1 MSLYYKLLAGLT
13 ACPLTRPSL
22 SPNAKTSLI
31 DVRSYIE
38 HTYFPTGGMPVYGL
52 RNEVVYPTQ
61 PLFGNID
68 VDVMRRLVAW
78 FDGIAY
84 IAYLGKAGQR
94 PVANYPTGIYFRP
107 NRSTAIFY
115 VPTTSYGSAMLRR
128 VGELIMQKP
137 LWFKQN
143 AIIGAF
149 AMHITKALLD
159 VGVWRIDSD
168 NKAVPNDVKRRLMYN
183 DFDVTVIQTLR
194 SSFTYTVSLA
204 NTLMSSPGPGL
215 CTDDASVWQHA
226 FLSASRELWLLHA
239 PNGRAFNQAKS
250 KGEGQSDAL
259 KAVHDTINL
268 GISLIGGE
276 QLLVDVI
283 GTTGDFGS
291 AGYAG
296 IDGDRIFIVVDL
308 KLEESARE
316 ETLVHEITHALDYV
330 RQMISEVPGATEGM
344 AYLSSTLFKLAKKVL
359 SSTPVSVQL
368 RDIPHANVLFAHDT
382 VQRPRKRKRARA
394 HVSMPDVVQ
403 RVIPVIGL
411 AGMGAE
417 SICAANSKFP
427 CEKGD
432 RMGFRTHPVF
442 EFEWSYDPWYLWSKC
457 LQMSE
462 DGKVRLV
469 SFTGDYRVYALC
481 ALRFPGLVMLNLSFD
496 EHLRRINEW
505 RANNP
510 DVGTPLPDDEVARL
524 RSLHANW
531 DWCISH
537 APSGTLV
544 LDASASAD
552 ECATEII
559 KYVDSLTIK

>member
-1 MSLYYKLLAGLT
+1 MSLYYKLIAGLT
-13 ACPLTRPSL
+13 ACPLGRLSL
-22 SPNAKTSLI
+22 SPNAKTNLN

-38 HTYFPTGGMPVYGL
+38 HTYFPTGGMPTYGL
-52 RNEVVYPTQ
+52 HGEVVYPSTSV
-61 PLFGNID
+61 FGNID
-68 VDVMRRLVAW
+68 VDAMKRLVAW
-78 FDGIAY
+78 FDSIAY
-84 IAYLGKAGQR
+84 IAYIGKADQR

-107 NRSTAIFY
+107 NRSLATFFI
-115 VPTTSYGSAMLRR
+115 PMTTFGSTLLRR
-128 VGELIMQKP
+128 IGELMVQKS

-149 AMHITKALLD
+149 AMQVTDALVKL
-159 VGVWRIDSD
+159 GVWRIDPES
-168 NKAVPNDVKRRLMYN
+168 KTTPNDVRRRLLYN
-183 DFDVTVIQTLR
+183 DFDVTVVHALR
-194 SSFTYTVSLA
+194 SELEYTLSIA
-204 NTLMSSPGPGL
+204 NTLTTSPGPGL
-215 CTDDASVWQHA
+215 RTDDAEVWDHA

-250 KGEGQSDAL
+250 QRKRTDVAL
-259 KAVHDTINL
+259 MAVHDTINL

-276 QLLVDVI
+276 QLLVDII
-283 GTTGDFGS
+283 GTTGDFGA

-308 KLEESARE
+308 NLEESARE
-316 ETLVHEITHALDYV
+316 EALVHEITHALDYV
-330 RQMISEVPGATEGM
+330 REMISEVPGATEGM
-344 AYLSSTLFKLAKKVL
+344 AYLSSTLFKMAKKVL
-359 SSTPVSVQL
+359 SSTPVPTQL
-368 RDIPHANVLFAHDT
+368 RDIPHANILFARDT
-382 VQRPRKRKRARA
+382 TQQPRKRKRVRA

-462 DGKVRLV
+462 DGKLRLV
-469 SFTGDYRVYALC
+469 SFTGDYRVFALT
-481 ALRFPGLVMLNLSFD
+481 ALRFPGIVMLNLSLD

-510 DVGTPLPDDEVARL
+510 EVGVPLPDDEVARL

-537 APSGTLV
+537 APSGTLI

-552 ECATEII
+552 ECAAEII